1 MSPWRKWKRSRRT
14 RKKANASEYW
24 YDLFEDWELIESSF
38 AMQYNIR
45 LSQTEMD
52 WKEFCVLQKVLWKKM
67 VLLSGIMP
75 KTPLGTVVGIRS
87 EENNEVLKHYTREQ
101 HRIRNE
107 WRSNHNPMDRLT
119 EDQKIDKAREMQKIL
134 AQAFGGKEG

>member
-52 WKEFCVLQKVLWKKM
+52 WKEFCVL
-67 VLLSGIMP
+67 LSGIMP

-119 EDQKIDKAREMQKIL
+119 EDQKNYKAREMQKIL

>member
-1 MSPWRKWKRSRRT
+1 
-14 RKKANASEYW
+14 
-24 YDLFEDWELIESSF
+24 
-38 AMQYNIR
+38 
-45 LSQTEMD
+45 MD
-52 WKEFCVLQKVLWKKM
+52 WKEFC